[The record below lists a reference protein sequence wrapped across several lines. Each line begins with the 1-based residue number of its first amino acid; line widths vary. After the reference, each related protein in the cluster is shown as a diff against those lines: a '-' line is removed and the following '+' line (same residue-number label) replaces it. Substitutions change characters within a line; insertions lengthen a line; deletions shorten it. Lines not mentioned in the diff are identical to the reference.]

1 MRFLLEQGIPADS
14 ILMLT
19 PQRTMQEPFLDLLYS
34 PERMAGGE
42 VTSATMGGLARR
54 LVDLFWPLASQAAG
68 FAVPDQ
74 PPIFLSLET
83 AQYYM
88 AHIVRPLLD
97 QGYFESVTMDRNRL
111 YSQIL
116 DNLNKAA
123 VTGFA
128 HTQIAERLDA
138 AYYGDPAQRRVYA
151 DAQDCANRF
160 REYCLQHNLLDFSLV
175 MEVFSNIL
183 WETPQVHDYLVRSYR
198 HLIYDNVEEDNARS
212 HDIVRA
218 WLPKFDS
225 ALLLFDLGHCQ
236 IQKLRIKTRLDK
248 RQG

>member
-1 MRFLLEQGIPADS
+1 MTELNSIQTQIVESPLDSKLFVSGSYGTGKTTAGVERMRFLLRQAVPAES

-19 PQRTMQEPFLDLLYS
+19 PQKTMQEPFLDLLYS
-34 PERMAGGE
+34 PEREPGGE

-54 LVDLFWPLASQAAG
+54 MVDLFWPLASEAAG
-68 FAVPDQ
+68 FANPDQ

-97 QGYFESVTMDRNRL
+97 EGFFESVTMDRNRL

-123 VTGFA
+123 VVGFP

-151 DAQDCANRF
+151 DAQECASRF
-160 REYCLQHNLLDFSLV
+160 REYCLRHNLIDFSLV
-175 MEVFSNIL
+175 MEVFSNNL
-183 WETPQVHDYLVRSYR
+183 WQTPQVRDYLMRSY
-198 HLIYDNVEEDNARS
+198 
-212 HDIVRA
+212 
-218 WLPKFDS
+218 
-225 ALLLFDLGHCQ
+225 
-236 IQKLRIKTRLDK
+236 
-248 RQG
+248 